1 MREFGMLHPLHDV
14 VVVLPGVMGSELRDK
29 DGRVVWGTSM
39 GSVVKGV
46 LTRGKAIKRL
56 RLPDGIGDSSA
67 PDGVT
72 ATALLSDIHVIPGIW
87 SVSVG
92 YERMTKWFRETFDV
106 VEVGRSSPLR
116 PVNFV
121 EFAYDWRLSNRA
133 SAAALNVTVEPIL
146 ERFRAQPGHADAKLV
161 LIGHSMGGLVAR
173 YFVDV
178 IGGHEITRKVI
189 TLGTPHR
196 GAVNALVSLVNGVSK
211 GFGPLK
217 IDLTDLA
224 RSLPSLHQLVP
235 EYACVETSKGLR
247 KTTEVVVPEI
257 NSARLADA
265 MRFHDQLRVGAEAH
279 SDAYE
284 SHPILARTQPTDTTV
299 RFVDGEVKTLRTIEG
314 RTEGGDGTVPRLSAS
329 PYGVVPSSPIH
340 RYVMEKHGGLP
351 ANDPLLVELE
361 GALTAGDVVARGAD
375 FDLGVACDD
384 LLVVGESLDV
394 TIEAESDL
402 VVDARVHDAEG
413 SVVAQAIAADTG
425 GNVYSVRFD
434 DLAPGRYSLLVSVRG
449 SSDTVT
455 SPIVV
460 AQIEGD

>member
-1 MREFGMLHPLHDV
+1 MLHPLQDV

-29 DGRVVWGTSM
+29 NGRVVWGTSM

-56 RLPDGIGDSSA
+56 RLPDGIGDANA
-67 PDGVT
+67 PDGVV
-72 ATALLSDIHVIPGIW
+72 ATALLPDIHVIPGIW

-92 YERMTKWFRETFDV
+92 YESMTKWFRETFDV
-106 VEVGRSSPLR
+106 VEAGHSSPSR

-121 EFAYDWRLSNRA
+121 QFAYDWRLSNRA
-133 SAAALNVTVEPIL
+133 SAAALGATVEPIL
-146 ERFRAQPGHADAKLV
+146 EQFRAKPGHADAKLV

-178 IGGHEITRKVI
+178 MGGHEITRKVI

-217 IDLTDLA
+217 IDLTDLS
-224 RSLPSLHQLVP
+224 RSLPSLHQLLP
-235 EYACVETSKGLR
+235 EYACVETSNGLR
-247 KTTEVVVPEI
+247 KTTEVVVPELD
-257 NSARLADA
+257 SVQLKDA
-265 MRFHDQLRVGAEAH
+265 MRFHDQLRVGAAAH
-279 SDAYE
+279 SAAYE

-299 RFVDGEVKTLRTIEG
+299 RIVGGEVQTLRTIEG
-314 RTEGGDGTVPRLSAS
+314 RSEGGDGTVPRLSAS

-361 GALTAGDVVARGAD
+361 GVLTARHLVARGID
-375 FDLGVACDD
+375 FDLGVVCDD
-384 LLVVGESLDV
+384 LLIAGQALDV

-402 VVDARVHDAEG
+402 VVEAIVNDADG
-413 SVVAQAIAADTG
+413 SIVTQAIAVDNGDNA
-425 GNVYSVRFD
+425 YSVRFD
-434 DLAPGRYSLLVSVRG
+434 DLAPGRYALRVSARG
-449 SSDTVT
+449 GNNAVT
-455 SPIVV
+455 SPVV
-460 AQIEGD
+460 VVNIEDD